1 MHHEQD
7 EQDELNERAMNKEE
21 TAAFLET
28 HNDPDDIARREALAR
43 NAVTAMGDE
52 PTGEQPREDYLDQ
65 RREYREWEAE
75 VLPAWEEQY
84 RPAWEDQRRDAVEDT
99 LRQEFEDQLPALVD
113 DAIEVEWE
121 TERERA
127 WEAVREDLYERFQ
140 ERQHE
145 T

>member
-52 PTGEQPREDYLDQ
+52 PTGEQ